1 MFARAFHANHTVI
14 LDMGDP
20 GARILAI
27 VGTATFDQTALGH
40 NASSEGHLHVVIGT
54 VAAQA

>member
-1 MFARAFHANHTVI
+1 MFARAFHANDTVI

-20 GARILAI
+20 RARILAI
-27 VGTATFDQTALGH
+27 VGTATFDQTSLGH
-40 NASSEGHLHVVIGT
+40 NASSEGHLHVAMGM